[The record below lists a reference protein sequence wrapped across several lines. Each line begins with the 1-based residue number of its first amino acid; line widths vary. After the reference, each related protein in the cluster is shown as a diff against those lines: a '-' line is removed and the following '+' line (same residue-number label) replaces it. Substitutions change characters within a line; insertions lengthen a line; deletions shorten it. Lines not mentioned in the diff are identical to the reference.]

1 MSLTLWFYKGNYH
14 FLDIVNAKVF
24 ASELIRILFSAIGCV
39 LVIPITSYITT
50 KDIFKF
56 KEEYDIIS
64 VE

>member
-39 LVIPITSYITT
+39 IIIPVTSYITT
-50 KDIFKF
+50 LDILKLKDK
-56 KEEYDIIS
+56 
-64 VE
+64 